1 MFRFNWWEMN
11 LMSYP
16 NERIRGLQDLVERVS
31 KELPLATEC
40 KGNAKTQ
47 YQRLHGV
54 SLNIC
59 PSYWNA
65 N

>member
-1 MFRFNWWEMN
+1 MFWFNWWEMN
-11 LMSYP
+11 LSYP

-31 KELPLATEC
+31 KELPLPEGI
-40 KGNAKTQ
+40 GNAKTQ
-47 YQRLHGV
+47 YQRLQGV

>member
-11 LMSYP
+11 LSYP

-31 KELPLATEC
+31 KELPLPEGI
-40 KGNAKTQ
+40 GNAKTQ

-54 SLNIC
+54 SFNIC